1 MLKDLINIH
10 KILSKNEKR
19 GLIYNLFFKIILSIF
34 EAATVLSFVPFLSM
48 VSNQETFLQNK
59 YLLLLT
65 SNFNL
70 NSEDIYILV
79 ILIPLFAVICMNLF
93 RPFVAWHSSRTAAK
107 IWLSK
112 SFDIF
117 NYYLNKNYLFHINNS
132 TNTLLEKLLQR
143 TNSAIA
149 GVIVPSYEI
158 LGAIFSSIFLILIPI
173 LYDPYV
179 GLICFFLII
188 FFYFV
193 FYQSFRKKI
202 REFGKYQPVF
212 AQQTYKLVDESFK
225 SIKDIKLRKNYNFFS
240 EQYWSKIKKYADNSV
255 VFDLYSATP
264 RSISEIFG
272 FSFLLISSLFLLV
285 ILNNKFASSIITL
298 GVYLLALQRLIPII
312 QNLFQQISQYKLYK
326 DSFYSIYD
334 DFLNSYEFKISS
346 KKINNEKRLNELI
359 FNDEISLKNI
369 EFSYPNN
376 KNFDLKVENLIIKK
390 GEILGISGKS
400 GHGKSTFINIIC
412 GLLEPSKGKLFVD
425 KKEVNDSNIDSF
437 QKNISYVPQ
446 NIFILD
452 DTIEKNIAFGVDK
465 KSINIEKVKN
475 AARIAGISEFIE
487 NELEKKYETIVGENA
502 IKLSGGQRQRLGLAR
517 SLYEEK
523 QILILDEATNSLDK
537 NIENQIINNIY
548 AMKNKTIILVT
559 HNQLIL
565 KRLPKVLYFDKGKLN
580 LERN

>member
-158 LGAIFSSIFLILIPI
+158 LGGIFSSIFLILIPI

-193 FYQSFRKKI
+193 FYQFFRKKI

-334 DFLNSYEFKISS
+334 DLLNSYEFKISS
-346 KKINNEKRLNELI
+346 KKINKEKKLNELI